1 MAVSLWFVAAGAVLL
16 VELHSGTVYL
26 LAIAF
31 AAGLAGAMALLG
43 AEPAVQLAVAAI
55 GGTAGCYIAHGV
67 RKRQAKLNRPTITA
81 EVGQSVVVVKP
92 GATPRVSW
100 RGSEWDA
107 VLADG
112 SAATAEDRLK
122 IQRQEGNRL
131 VLTRG

>member
-1 MAVSLWFVAAGAVLL
+1 MAVTLWFVAAGAVLL

-43 AEPAVQLAVAAI
+43 AEPVAQLAVAAI
-55 GGTAGCYIAHGV
+55 GGAVGCTIAHGV
-67 RKRQAKLNRPTITA
+67 RKRQAKLNRPTITG
-81 EVGQSVVVVKP
+81 EVGQSVVVVKA

>member
-1 MAVSLWFVAAGAVLL
+1 MAVTLWFVAAGAVLL

-31 AAGLAGAMALLG
+31 AAGSAGVMALFG
-43 AEPAVQLAVAAI
+43 AEPTAQLAVAALA
-55 GGTAGCYIAHGV
+55 GTAGCYVAHGV
-67 RKRQAKLNRPTITA
+67 RKRQATLNRPAITG

-112 SAATAEDRLK
+112 SSAAIEDRLR

-131 VLTRG
+131 VLTRS

>member
-1 MAVSLWFVAAGAVLL
+1 MAVTLWFVAAGAVLL

-31 AAGLAGAMALLG
+31 AAGSAGVMALFG
-43 AEPAVQLAVAAI
+43 AEPTAQLAVAALA
-55 GGTAGCYIAHGV
+55 GTAGCYVAHGV
-67 RKRQAKLNRPTITA
+67 RKRQAKVNRPAITG
-81 EVGQSVVVVKP
+81 EVGQTVVVVKP

-112 SAATAEDRLK
+112 SSAAIEDRLR

-131 VLTRG
+131 VLTRS